1 MASLMNSF
9 SNMMGSKSDDEKK
22 HEYGAQQQQQG
33 TVLNSLVGGRRHRR
47 KTRSHK
53 RKTRT
58 HKRKTRT
65 HRRGHRG
72 GGVAPFSAQGGVAG
86 SAGSVKTGGGGNWRR
101 QRNER
106 LGIIEYK

>member
-1 MASLMNSF
+1 MASLMNSLN
-9 SNMMGSKSDDEKK
+9 NMMGSKSEDEKK
-22 HEYGAQQQQQG
+22 TEYGAQNG
-33 TVLNSLVGGRRHRR
+33 TVVNSLVGGRRHR
-47 KTRSHK
+47 

-86 SAGSVKTGGGGNWRR
+86 SAGSVKTGGRRRRRKGHSRRKSRRGGR
-101 QRNER
+101 
-106 LGIIEYK
+106 